1 MDDTALPTL
10 AAGTL
15 LAERYRVLGHLGTGG
30 MGAVYRVEHVM
41 MAKQLALKLLR
52 PELSSQA
59 SVVER
64 FEREARSSAR
74 LDHPHVVRIT
84 DFGRQADGA
93 LYMVMELVE
102 GPSLADVLRAGPR
115 PGLDWS
121 ARVLDQILAALEH
134 AHAHGVV
141 HRDIKPGNVMLTR
154 DERVKLVDFGIAKI
168 TATDEAQLTQLG
180 MVVGTP
186 RYMAP
191 EQAAGEAV
199 DARADLYSV
208 GVLAY
213 ELLTGRAPFEGSSME
228 VLTKH
233 LTQPVPP
240 LLMEGVDSARA
251 RAVEAVILH
260 ALEKPRDRRYA
271 TATELRTALA
281 TAFATGTSAA
291 TDTMARPEPR
301 SELRVEPA
309 PRWSIP
315 PAVERALDEVRAQ
328 PRRTQLGLLV
338 AVLLVL
344 YVGLR
349 LVGGGEARLEGEA
362 LVAQGQAALARGDLP
377 AARAIVL
384 QAMAEA
390 PPEPHAYLLQAA
402 LALAEE
408 QPELALSALRQGIER
423 DAALAA
429 DPLVESAVRAQVLR
443 DHKLAPAFLGLLT
456 RAHSAPVLAELA
468 QAAKSVTLRREAF
481 AALERLGATD
491 TLDAEAWLTEELR
504 TGTKL
509 SCAERKWYVLRL
521 IALDTPTTLATLKK
535 EQARR
540 GGFLNLSS
548 ESECM
553 ATELRAQIKAL
564 EARAAD

>member
-10 AAGTL
+10 APGTL

-115 PGLDWS
+115 PALDWS

-168 TATDEAQLTQLG
+168 TANDEAQLTQLG

-240 LLMEGVDSARA
+240 LVMDGVDAARA
-251 RAVEAVILH
+251 RAVEAVVLH
-260 ALEKPRDRRYA
+260 ALEKPRERRYA

-281 TAFATGTSAA
+281 AAFAPGASSA
-291 TDTMARPEPR
+291 THTVARAEPR
-301 SELRVEPA
+301 IAPA

-315 PAVERALDEVRAQ
+315 PAVERALVEVRAQ

-362 LVAQGQAALARGDLP
+362 LVAQGHAALARGDLP

-384 QAMAEA
+384 QAMAEV

-423 DAALAA
+423 DADLAA
-429 DPLVESAVRAQVLR
+429 DPWVESAVRAQVLR
-443 DHKLAPAFLGLLT
+443 DHKLAPAFLALLT
-456 RAHSAPVLAELA
+456 RSHSAPVLAELA
-468 QAAKSVTLRREAF
+468 QAAKSVALRREAF

-521 IALDTPTTLATLKK
+521 IALDTATTLATLKK
-535 EQARR
+535 EQGRR

-564 EARAAD
+564 EARASD